1 MARSPIWRSIA
12 AELEGEIARG
22 LYRAGDKLPT
32 EAELSLRFGVNRH
45 TARRAL
51 ADLAARDLVHSRR
64 GAGVFVKAAPL
75 DYPIGERVRF
85 SQNLRASGRLP
96 EKRVLRIET
105 RPADRAE
112 ATALALPEGAEV
124 IVYEGLSLAEAVPVA
139 HFISCFPAA
148 RFPGLAATLT
158 EVSSVTQALRA
169 NGIEDYTRAHT
180 RLTAEAA
187 TPTQALHLAMREG
200 APLLRAEGV
209 NVDPAGQPVEYGL
222 TWFAG
227 DRVALTVSSED
238 GSAQAQTGA
247 QPSSP

>member
-1 MARSPIWRSIA
+1 MARSPIWKSIA

-32 EAELSLRFGVNRH
+32 EAELSSRFGVNRH

-51 ADLAARDLVHSRR
+51 ADLAERDLVHSRR
-64 GAGVFVKAAPL
+64 GAGVFVKATPL

-112 ATALALPEGAEV
+112 AEALSLAEGAEV
-124 IVYEGLSLAEAVPVA
+124 IVYEGLSLAEAMPVA

-148 RFPGLAATLT
+148 RFPGLAATLA
-158 EVSSVTQALRA
+158 EVTSVTKALNA
-169 NGIEDYTRAHT
+169 NGIADYTRART

-187 TPTQALHLAMREG
+187 TPTQALHLTMREG

-209 NVDPAGQPVEYGL
+209 NVDAEGQPLEYGL

-227 DRVALTVSSED
+227 DRVALTFSSDDVGTQE
-238 GSAQAQTGA
+238 QTGPQTS
-247 QPSSP
+247 QP

>member
-1 MARSPIWRSIA
+1 MARSPIWKSIA
-12 AELEGEIARG
+12 AELESEIARG

-32 EAELSLRFGVNRH
+32 EAELSSRFGVNRH

-51 ADLAARDLVHSRR
+51 ADLAERDLVHSRR
-64 GAGVFVKAAPL
+64 GAGVFVKATPL

-112 ATALALPEGAEV
+112 AEALALAEGAEV
-124 IVYEGLSLAEAVPVA
+124 IVYEGLSLAEAMPVA

-148 RFPGLAATLT
+148 RFAGLASTLS
-158 EVSSVTQALRA
+158 EVTSVTRALKA
-169 NGIEDYTRAHT
+169 NGIEDYTRART

-187 TPTQALHLAMREG
+187 TPTQALHLTMREG

-209 NVDPAGQPVEYGL
+209 NVDAEGQPIEYGL

-227 DRVALTVSSED
+227 DRVALTFSSDDVGPQE
-238 GSAQAQTGA
+238 QTGP
-247 QPSSP
+247 QTSSP

>member
-1 MARSPIWRSIA
+1 MARSPIWKSIA

-32 EAELSLRFGVNRH
+32 EAELSSRFGVNRH

-51 ADLAARDLVHSRR
+51 ADLAERDLVHSRR
-64 GAGVFVKAAPL
+64 GAGVFVKATPL
-75 DYPIGERVRF
+75 DYPIGERVRV

-112 ATALALPEGAEV
+112 AEALALAEGAEV
-124 IVYEGLSLAEAVPVA
+124 IVYEGLSLAEAMPVA
-139 HFISCFPAA
+139 HFISYFPAA
-148 RFPGLAATLT
+148 RFPGLASTLE
-158 EVSSVTQALRA
+158 EVASVTKALKA
-169 NGIEDYTRAHT
+169 NGIEDYTRART

-187 TPTQALHLAMREG
+187 TPTQALHLTMREG
-200 APLLRAEGV
+200 APLLRAESV
-209 NVDPAGQPVEYGL
+209 NVDAGGQPVEYGL

-227 DRVALTVSSED
+227 DRVALTFSSD
-238 GSAQAQTGA
+238 DMGSQQDTAPQT
-247 QPSSP
+247 SSP